1 MWAGGLTA
9 NQRINIESKSPKA
22 SVTDHLSKREVY
34 ENALLSNEITRLKE
48 RRRDHCINL
57 VSDLSEEE
65 HKLHHLLPPRKCQI
79 ITRNTRS
86 NKDLFYNFNS
96 RTNRFKFSPIPYAVD
111 TFNSSN
117 NG

>member
-1 MWAGGLTA
+1 LFQYTVCR
-9 NQRINIESKSPKA
+9 QRKGSGTKKYQFN
-22 SVTDHLSKREVY
+22 SV
-34 ENALLSNEITRLKE
+34 NEITRLEE

-65 HKLHHLLPPRKCQI
+65 HKLHHLLPPRKCLI

-111 TFNSSN
+111 TFNSIVTMDDVLSSN
-117 NG
+117 